1 MKNLTRSATFGY
13 LDRKFSNPP
22 NSQDAA
28 GASCKAGCSDSPCMR
43 ICGIRNNW
51 AWQNMTKQNIY
62 PNYRDHGLT
71 FAAPAIAFSEDSES
85 LEAHGST
92 GQLATFAELKTAPLT
107 FDIHSLPLCSFQVRQ
122 LWQPK
127 QILSDHETHKNTENT
142 HPRFYSITA
151 GMGWA
156 APSGLK
162 ARLGGR
168 VLTETPLF
176 WSRCD
181 KWAVLIS
188 SIPKS
193 PTHQSLCGN
202 HTKIWK
208 KKHIQYTILHPHFWS
223 SCSAWKNSNWNS
235 LLCSQDL
242 AGDILH
248 RRLRGRAQALAFR
261 LGIEEERGRR
271 GRGGAAFQPWKG
283 CFGWGRGLE
292 LANMYTIVY

>member
-208 KKHIQYTILHPHFWS
+208 KTHTVHHLTSPFLVIMFCLKKLQ
-223 SCSAWKNSNWNS
+223 
-235 LLCSQDL
+235 
-242 AGDILH
+242 
-248 RRLRGRAQALAFR
+248 
-261 LGIEEERGRR
+261 
-271 GRGGAAFQPWKG
+271 
-283 CFGWGRGLE
+283 LE
-292 LANMYTIVY
+292 LPSSAPKISLAISCTAASVAALKRSPFAWASKRNEDAEVVEALLFSPERDVLGGEEALN